1 MPAKQSKP
9 PCNPPDARRT
19 ADGMACIRQP
29 ALEDARG
36 CEPTAA
42 AGSAWVRAHSRCGK
56 CVGRAEMG
64 PRPARMFGVFCK
76 PILAIL
82 LQRKHQTIIV
92 HLESRISRVN
102 SVASSR
108 RQLTPFWKVQHATTE
123 CAN

>member
-1 MPAKQSKP
+1 
-9 PCNPPDARRT
+9 
-19 ADGMACIRQP
+19 
-29 ALEDARG
+29 
-36 CEPTAA
+36 
-42 AGSAWVRAHSRCGK
+42 
-56 CVGRAEMG
+56 MG
-64 PRPARMFGVFCK
+64 PRPARVFVVFCKPILAILLQGKHQTIVMHLACWLCFVNPSILLQRKRLFDRKHLAADSRMFGVFCK